1 MYSQHETPDNLKERL
16 LALNFKSQDTE
27 VAKMLNFKNI
37 HFFWSGKVGC
47 DVQWIDNLDKKEE
60 NFLW

>member
-16 LALNFKSQDTE
+16 LALNFKSQDPE

-37 HFFWSGKVGC
+37 HFFWFGKVGC
-47 DVQWIDNLDKKEE
+47 GVQWIDNFDKKEE
-60 NFLW
+60 NFL